1 MPQVVWLPEALADLV
16 RHFDFLRLKN
26 KEAAAQAAQ
35 AIREA
40 GFSLAE
46 MPGKGAALQ
55 DGSGRRKLIVPFGR
69 YGYVMLYVLESD
81 RIVILRIYHG
91 RENRPY

>member
-1 MPQVVWLPEALADLV
+1 MPQVVWLPEALVDLV
-16 RHFDFLRLKN
+16 RHFDFLKLKN
-26 KEAAAQAAQ
+26 KNAAAQAAD

-46 MPGKGAALQ
+46 TPEKGVVLQ
-55 DGSGRRKLIVPFGR
+55 DGSGRRKLVVPFGK
-69 YGYVMLYVLESD
+69 YGYVMLYVLERD
-81 RIVILRIYHG
+81 RVVILRIDHG